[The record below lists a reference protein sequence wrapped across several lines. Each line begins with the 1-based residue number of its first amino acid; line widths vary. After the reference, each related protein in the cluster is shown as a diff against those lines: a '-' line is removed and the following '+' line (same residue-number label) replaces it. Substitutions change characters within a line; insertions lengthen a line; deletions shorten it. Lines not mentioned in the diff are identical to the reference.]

1 LELDTFLGRDE
12 GRRSLL
18 FVFVFVFRRAAAVD
32 RPPADPSGV
41 GWSLVALTFD
51 HSKGTGEKGK
61 EEERKEGE
69 RWVAH
74 LMIDGIRGRL

>member
-12 GRRSLL
+12 GRWCLL
-18 FVFVFVFRRAAAVD
+18 FLFVFRRATAVD

-51 HSKGTGEKGK
+51 HSKGTGKRG
-61 EEERKEGE
+61 RREGE
-69 RWVAH
+69 KK
-74 LMIDGIRGRL
+74 G